1 MASLPDLA
9 EPPVVAAVGSRDWP
23 QRQLLRVHGYVA
35 SIAAKY
41 PGAVIVSGGARGV
54 DQAAEATAHACG
66 LGLISYRPYEYENM
80 EHKPE
85 FSIETFTEGERAQ
98 SIVIEMRR
106 RISPPFFPSYGQAAF
121 FRNGWIA
128 QDCQILVAFHHE
140 GSPGTARTI
149 KIAREFGRKV
159 FVYESEA

>member
-1 MASLPDLA
+1 VAPIPDLD
-9 EPPVVAAVGSRDWP
+9 EPPVVAIVGSRGWLDL
-23 QRQLLRVHGYVA
+23 QRVCRYVEK
-35 SIAAKY
+35 IYIKY

-66 LGLISYRPYEYENM
+66 LSLISYRPYEYVNM

-85 FSIETFTEGERAQ
+85 FSIETFTGGQRAQ
-98 SIVIEMRR
+98 SIVVGMKR

-121 FRNGWIA
+121 FRNSWIA
-128 QDCQILVAFHHE
+128 QDCDVLVAFHLD

-149 KIAREFGRKV
+149 KVAREFGRPV
-159 FVYESEA
+159 FVYG